1 MFGYLVIRLLI
12 PAPMLNCS
20 HQAIEIS
27 SKLTIIVVTRLFMC
41 KIRTFIE
48 VDILELKV
56 FNGLF
61 STTLK
66 ILKCF

>member
-1 MFGYLVIRLLI
+1 MFNYLVIRLLM

-48 VDILELKV
+48 VDNLELKV
-56 FNGLF
+56 FDGFF
-61 STTLK
+61 SKSLE
-66 ILKCF
+66 ILRG